1 MHSTVNPKPTDDP
14 HDVVV
19 VPPDLVR
26 VAPADEEL
34 VQMVQ
39 DLARRHSPSQTQPRS
54 DVAAGPPVPAVDAT
68 FRASAADDVLAP
80 QCQQPIRTLVRRTFA
95 ALLFAACTG
104 AVALGWQSYGDV
116 GKAMIVNWVPQ
127 LVTAPSLLL
136 EKLGLSADSTPPA
149 GEVAAANETPSQ
161 PATVGQAAQESVA
174 ANVVSS
180 AESAPSLQ
188 SMARDLAS
196 VSQEVVQLKA
206 SIEQLKASQQ
216 QIARDAAKPPAQNAQ
231 AKIITFPPRLPV
243 ARPRKPVPTFAPTP
257 AAATAPPPPT
267 AAPYVPRQADPLPS
281 VAAQPQIAPD
291 GSSVPRPPMP
301 VR

>member
-1 MHSTVNPKPTDDP
+1 MHSTVSPKPTDDP

-39 DLARRHSPSQTQPRS
+39 DLARRHSSSQTQPRS
-54 DVAAGPPVPAVDAT
+54 DVPAGPPVPAVDVT
-68 FRASAADDVLAP
+68 FRASAVDDVLAP
-80 QCQQPIRTLVRRTFA
+80 QRQQPIRTLVRRTFG

-116 GKAMIVNWVPQ
+116 GKAMIVNWAPQ
-127 LVTAPSLLL
+127 LVTSPSLLL

-149 GEVAAANETPSQ
+149 GEAAANETPSQ
-161 PATVGQAAQESVA
+161 PATVGQAAQESA
-174 ANVVSS
+174 EANVVSS

-188 SMARDLAS
+188 SMARDLAN
-196 VSQEVVQLKA
+196 VSHEVVQLKA
-206 SIEQLKASQQ
+206 MIEQLKASQQ
-216 QIARDAAKPPAQNAQ
+216 QITRDAAKPPAQNAQ
-231 AKIITFPPRLPV
+231 AKIVALPPRLPV
-243 ARPRKPVPTFAPTP
+243 ARPRQPVPTFAPTP
-257 AAATAPPPPT
+257 AAAAPVSPT
-267 AAPYVPRQADPLPS
+267 AAPYVPRQADPLPP
-281 VAAQPQIAPD
+281 VVAQPQVAPD